1 MPFVAT
7 THSIWWNGCKPV
19 FVDIDPA
26 TGNINPDLIEAAITP
41 KTTAIMPV
49 HVYGKPCDTK
59 RIQEIADTTLLEVNV
74 GSKVPDD
81 FYFVEYVNPR
91 FAFHCEYPSFLDK
104 GEAPAN
110 GDGRVFSNN
119 ELVITVYGEYDELGN
134 ADIKKAFAAAKS
146 KTDTL
151 QTQADNWYKICGND
165 NHGNTYCRKVV
176 EVDGAFA
183 TVLATYPTHF
193 ANSYAPI
200 VNKVM
205 DTLSPLTPSEE

>member
-1 MPFVAT
+1 MRPFIFKIMKLKFIAPLMLLG
-7 THSIWWNGCKPV
+7 IMAACQGGKQ
-19 FVDIDPA
+19 
-26 TGNINPDLIEAAITP
+26 EANSEQSTE
-41 KTTAIMPV
+41 T
-49 HVYGKPCDTK
+49 
-59 RIQEIADTTLLEVNV
+59 ADTTLLEVNV

-119 ELVITVYGEYDELGN
+119 ELVINVYGEYDELGN